1 MNYFIFS
8 LTVICLSLSQV
19 LAQHKVN
26 GTVVG
31 SEDDFQLVGVNVVL
45 KDDLGQGTIT
55 DLDGKYSLE
64 VPDENGILI
73 FSYIGYETQEIAIDG
88 RNIIDVTL
96 SNDAEQLNEVVVTA
110 LGIKRQK
117 RALGYSSESFDGV
130 ELLQSNAPNLIS
142 SLSGKSAGVQI
153 STPNG
158 VDGGT
163 SRIVIRGNNNIDA
176 NNQPLIVVDGVPLEN
191 APGLENIGRGVDWGS
206 AINNINPQDI
216 EEVNILKGPTAS
228 ALYGARGAN
237 GVVLISTKRGT
248 QQKGLGVNYSIQHK
262 IIQPYYFREV
272 QNEYGVGGPVS
283 LLDPTFKIAADGT
296 PLHPSGIADYNA
308 ELNGKNTVLLFGNFS
323 TGASWGPRMEGQ
335 MIRWWDGEMRPY
347 NPQPDNLQSFLKNGH
362 QTAHNVSF
370 SGGNEMGSIRV
381 SATHSKHDAIIP
393 NSNFQQNTINLGAR
407 LNISSKVKADLSLSY
422 IDYFRLNSPTL
433 GDDNN
438 NSFAKGLLYS
448 FPRSYKGLEEE
459 LNFLPDGSRNDY
471 GGTFPFKDITGNLW
485 WNLRNNNTTLNRDK
499 LIGALNLT
507 YNITDWLNASA
518 RLGIDFNLNQF
529 EVRNRPTDALG
540 IENGFYAN
548 DLSRDRVNNNDFLIT
563 AHKEGFLK
571 EEVKA
576 SISLGGTQWERNLYG
591 LSARNAENEWINPYL
606 YAFNNY
612 VDEAADATDNP
623 AVFENR
629 YRKKIN
635 SLYSFLNVS
644 YDDFLF
650 IELTGRN
657 DWSSAL
663 PLDNNSYFYPSASLS
678 FIPTTLFKDQFLA
691 KTPWLNFWKLR
702 AAYAQTGSDTN
713 PYQLDFVYQ
722 TGSFGGSQTA
732 NLPSTVPPIALE
744 PQRANSYE
752 IGTSI
757 GLWQDKLNVDFTYYQ
772 INSFSQILDAPLPAS
787 SGADKIRINTGELQN
802 KGIEFSATLAL
813 MKRQYFF
820 WETSLNISRN
830 RNYVISLGNGAK
842 SLELANIWG
851 NNGPAISVEEGQEYG
866 TIVGYD
872 YVYHE
877 TENQPILTDDGRE
890 YLVTSNRV
898 PIGNASPDFIGGWSM
913 RLGWKNLRLNT
924 LVDTKWGGDM
934 YAGSYT
940 IGLENGQSPA
950 TLVERNGGGL
960 PYTDSEGNTRNIGVI
975 LDGVYADGTPNDKVV
990 HYYYKHIGTAG
1001 GWGAGQLSTTGIV
1014 ENTWIKLREVA
1025 LTYEFENSFL
1035 TKSKVFQNL
1044 SLSLVGRD
1052 LFYLYSTLPDRINP
1066 EGSNGSGNAQGL
1078 EWGAFPGGRSVTVGI
1093 GVGF

>member
-1 MNYFIFS
+1 MQTN
-8 LTVICLSLSQV
+8 CLLFLLSILCLLYNQTQ
-19 LAQHKVN
+19 AQHKIS
-26 GTVVG
+26 GTVI
-31 SEDDFQLVGVNVVL
+31 SAEDDLPLIGVNVIL
-45 KDDLGQGTIT
+45 KDGGGLGTVT
-55 DLDGKYSLE
+55 NVEGKYELIL
-64 VPDENGILI
+64 PKKNGVLI
-73 FSYIGYETQEIAIDG
+73 FSYIGYQTQEIAIDG
-88 RNIIDVTL
+88 RNILDVSL
-96 SNDAEQLNEVVVTA
+96 SSDAEKLNEVVVTA

-130 ELLQSNAPNLIS
+130 ELLQSNAPNLIN

-163 SRIVIRGNNNIDA
+163 SRIVIRGNNNIDS

-237 GVVLISTKRGT
+237 GVVLITTKRGS
-248 QQKGLGVNYSIQHK
+248 QQKGLGVSYSIQHK

-283 LLDPTFKIAADGT
+283 LLAPTFKTDADGNF
-296 PLHPSGIADYNA
+296 LHPSGIADYNA
-308 ELNGKNTVLLFGNFS
+308 ELNGKNTVVLFGNFS
-323 TGASWGPRMEGQ
+323 TGASWGPKMEGQ
-335 MIRWWDGEMRPY
+335 MIKWWDGEMRPF
-347 NPQPDNLQSFLKNGH
+347 NPQPDNQKAFFQDG
-362 QTAHNVSF
+362 QTTTHNVSF
-370 SGGNEMGSIRV
+370 SGGSNVGSIRV
-381 SATHSKHDAIIP
+381 SATHSSHKAIVP
-393 NSNFQQNTINLGAR
+393 NSNYQQNTINLGAR
-407 LNISSKVKADLSLSY
+407 LNVSSKVKADLSLSY
-422 IDYFRLNSPTL
+422 IDYYRLNSPTL

-438 NSFAKGLLYS
+438 NSFAKGMLYS

-471 GGTFPFKDITGNLW
+471 GGTFPFKDISGNLW
-485 WNLRNNNTTLNRDK
+485 WNVQNNNTELTRDK

-507 YNITDWLNASA
+507 YDITDWLTASA
-518 RLGIDFNLNQF
+518 RLGMDFNLNQF
-529 EVRNRPTDALG
+529 EVRNQPTDALG

-548 DLSRDRVNNNDFLIT
+548 DLLRDRVNNNDFLIT
-563 AHKEGFLK
+563 AHKDNFLK
-571 EEVKA
+571 ERFNA
-576 SISLGGTQWERNLYG
+576 SLSFGGTQWQRNLYG

-606 YAFNNY
+606 YAFNNF

-623 AVFENR
+623 TVNENR

-635 SLYSFLNVS
+635 SLYGFLNLS

-650 IELTGRN
+650 LEMTGRN

-663 PLDNNSYFYPSASLS
+663 PADNNSYFYPSASLS
-678 FIPTTLFKDQFLA
+678 FIPTEVFQFKAIKNTLS
-691 KTPWLNFWKLR
+691 FWKLR
-702 AAYAQTGSDTN
+702 AAYAQTGSDTD
-713 PYQLDFVYQ
+713 PYQLDFVYR

-732 NLPSTVPPIALE
+732 TLPSTVPPIALQ

-752 IGTSI
+752 IGTTI

-787 SGADKIRINTGELQN
+787 SGADRIRINTGELQN
-802 KGIEFSATLAL
+802 KGIEFSANFVVL
-813 MKRQYFF
+813 KRQHFF
-820 WETSLNISRN
+820 WETGLNISRN
-830 RNYVISLGNGAK
+830 RNFVISLGNGAK

-851 NNGPAISVEEGQEYG
+851 SNGPAISVEEGQEYG

-877 TENQPILTDDGRE
+877 TANEPIITDDGRE
-890 YLVTSNRV
+890 YLVTSNRIS
-898 PIGNASPDFIGGWSM
+898 IGNASPDFIGGWTM
-913 RLGWKNLRLNT
+913 RLGWKNFRLNT
-924 LVDTKWGGDM
+924 LVDTKWGGDI
-934 YAGSYT
+934 YSGSYT
-940 IGLENGQSPA
+940 IGLENGQSPE
-950 TLVERNGGGL
+950 TLIERNGGGL
-960 PYTDSEGNTRNIGVI
+960 PYTDPEGNARNIGVV

-1025 LTYEFENSFL
+1025 LSYEFENSL
-1035 TKSKVFQNL
+1035 LSKSKVFQNL

-1052 LFYLYSTLPDRINP
+1052 LFYLYTTLPDNINP

-1078 EWGAFPGGRSVTVGI
+1078 EWAAFPGARSVTLGVS
-1093 GVGF
+1093 VGF